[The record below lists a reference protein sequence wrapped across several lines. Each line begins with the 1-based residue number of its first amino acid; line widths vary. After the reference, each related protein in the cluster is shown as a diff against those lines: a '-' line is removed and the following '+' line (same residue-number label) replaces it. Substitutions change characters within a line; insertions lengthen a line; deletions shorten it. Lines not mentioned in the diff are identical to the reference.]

1 MTAGHTINLPMMSH
15 DDVKIIEARAM
26 SNLRGVES
34 DV

>member
-1 MTAGHTINLPMMSH
+1 SH
-15 DDVKIIEARAM
+15 DDVKIIEERTM

>member
-1 MTAGHTINLPMMSH
+1 MMSH
-15 DDVKIIEARAM
+15 DDVKIIEARTM

>member
-1 MTAGHTINLPMMSH
+1 PMMSH
-15 DDVKIIEARAM
+15 DDVKIIEARTM